1 MRFPLLVAGLIGLT
15 MVTACTQP
23 LPEGVSV
30 IEVSDAYVVKPAE
43 GRDVTGGGMMITVRG
58 ADEALVAATADF
70 ADSVEIHTMS
80 MDGGMM
86 KMRKL
91 DSLPITEKEPLV
103 LERGGNHLMFFG
115 VSSDIAIGDS
125 VDIVLTFDNGQ
136 GKEQML
142 VTTAEIIGQGD

>member
-1 MRFPLLVAGLIGLT
+1 MKFSPMIAGMLGLITLA
-15 MVTACTQP
+15 ACSEP

-30 IEVSDAYVVKPAE
+30 IEVSDAYVVKPAQ
-43 GRDVTGGGMMITVRG
+43 GRDVSGGGMVIKLKG
-58 ADEALVAATADF
+58 ADETLVAATADF

-80 MDGGMM
+80 MEGAMM
-86 KMRKL
+86 RMRKL
-91 DSLPITEKEPLV
+91 ESLPISEKEPLV

-115 VSSDIAIGDS
+115 VSPDIAIGDS
-125 VDIVLTFDNGQ
+125 VDIVLTFNNGQ